1 MISLLRHS
9 GGPALH
15 PNREPRGTQ
24 HHPERTHQVHHLSAL
39 QTRTQP
45 QGETNAP
52 AKRQKSPSDPP
63 PLHTHTNTDAHTHTR
78 TRTQTHTH
86 THTHTL
92 FCLII
97 PLLYPSFLSG
107 SSCCSSVE
115 AIGVGEWRDTGASL

>member
-52 AKRQKSPSDPP
+52 AKRQKRPSDPP
-63 PLHTHTNTDAHTHTR
+63 PLHTQQDKDAHTHTHR
-78 TRTQTHTH
+78 DTPHTH
-86 THTHTL
+86 TTTPPQTLIHTHSFSLSSTL
-92 FCLII
+92 
-97 PLLYPSFLSG
+97 LSQ
-107 SSCCSSVE
+107 S
-115 AIGVGEWRDTGASL
+115 AITFMVYLSYACR